1 MIAIISLVMNAIQK
15 SHCKYRYNVHFH
27 LLCPSDVPMYHV
39 VNCPFGRTS
48 LSITLAYSYEQNVSD
63 NAAQI
68 FFDAT
73 HYLLLTVQIIMD
85 EAALLNLSFTFKN
98 DTRLG

>member
-1 MIAIISLVMNAIQK
+1 M
-15 SHCKYRYNVHFH
+15 
-27 LLCPSDVPMYHV
+27 
-39 VNCPFGRTS
+39 
-48 LSITLAYSYEQNVSD
+48 SD

-85 EAALLNLSFTFKN
+85 EAALLNLSVTFKN